1 MASPVTHPTGKTVWT
16 GELMAFG
23 RPLRVPY
30 NIPGSR
36 SWQWVNIY
44 TRLAQERIVFLNQP
58 LTMGLAN
65 EVIAYMLYL
74 DSQDE
79 KPIFMYI
86 NSIGDPVDAGM
97 ADMSAGMMSVTAGLA
112 IYDTIKNLKSEV
124 STIGLGQVVGM
135 AALLL
140 ASGAKGKRASLPNT
154 SIVLAQPQM
163 GARGQASDIQVSAVE
178 MKSKRQLVVDLFA
191 ERTGQTA
198 ERIVQNMDRTFYMTP
213 AEAKEYGLIDRVVQS
228 MKEVEHQPIVV
239 GRI

>member
-1 MASPVTHPTGKTVWT
+1 MP
-16 GELMAFG
+16 FG

-44 TRLAQERIVFLNQP
+44 TRLAQERIVFLSQP

-79 KPIFMYI
+79 KPIYVYI
-86 NSIGDPVDAGM
+86 NSIGDPIDAGM
-97 ADMSAGMMSVTAGLA
+97 ADVTAGMMSVTAGLA

-124 STIGLGQVVGM
+124 LTIGMGQVVGM
-135 AALLL
+135 AALLM
-140 ASGAKGKRASLPNT
+140 ASGAKGKRASLPHT
-154 SIVLAQPQM
+154 SIVLTQPQM
-163 GARGQASDIQVSAVE
+163 GTRGQASDIQVGADE
-178 MKSKRQLVVDLFA
+178 MKAKKRLVVDLFA
-191 ERTGQTA
+191 EHTGQSTD
-198 ERIVQNMDRTFYMTP
+198 RIIRDLDRTFYMTP
-213 AEAKEYGLIDRVVQS
+213 EEAKEYGLIDRVVKT
-228 MKEVEHQPIVV
+228 MKETEQPVLA